1 MNNDFVE
8 AISTTV
14 AVEGHTES
22 VEIIVNGKR
31 LSLME
36 FDARTSL
43 FGDLLVNSIKKSIE
57 GCMNMCDNERL
68 NTVTEYRTSDNRT
81 AHWFNY

>member
-1 MNNDFVE
+1 MRNDFIEPVN
-8 AISTTV
+8 TTV
-14 AVEGHTES
+14 AIEGHTES
-22 VEIIVNGKR
+22 VEVIVNGKR

-57 GCMNMCDNERL
+57 GCMDMCDNERL
-68 NTVTEYRTSDNRT
+68 NTVTEYRTTDSDN
-81 AHWFNY
+81 AYWFNY